1 MKTSEPKQLSLLLN
15 DVMTELGIGH
25 RIKQMRA
32 LEVWARTVGKQIAEA
47 TEAERI
53 NGGKLVVRVK
63 KAPWRNELIFLKKQI
78 IAKLNSAIGE
88 DVVKDIIFR

>member
-15 DVMTELGIGH
+15 DVMTELGIGQ
-25 RIKQMRA
+25 RIKQMRV

-53 NGGKLVVRVK
+53 SGGKLVVRVK
-63 KAPWRNELIFLKKQI
+63 KAPWRNELIFLKKEI
-78 IAKLNSAIGE
+78 IAKLNSTMGE
-88 DVVKDIIFR
+88 EIVKDIIFR